1 MLINKFP
8 DHAEF
13 LQLSTIGVDFDM
25 KTIDVDGV
33 KVKLQ
38 IWDTAGN

>member
-1 MLINKFP
+1 MKRYVNNKFNKQ
-8 DHAEF
+8 HM
-13 LQLSTIGVDFDM
+13 STIGVDFAM

>member
-1 MLINKFP
+1 M
-8 DHAEF
+8 
-13 LQLSTIGVDFDM
+13 STIGVDFAM